1 MTARRQ
7 DRAVTRTG
15 VSAMKSVKL
24 FESGF
29 LLCLTL
35 ALSGCIFHRP
45 AYYSAQVL
53 MKDGVPCFSVAN
65 SRKERASPPEISS
78 VNVFPYEGNEIVPLW
93 RRIFPP
99 DQPTIRLS
107 PHECIPYGAGENM
120 TPPLKHNFRYGI
132 SIFSFISGDTMN
144 YQSYFCLYETADGRT
159 DIHHAQWNNKTHER
173 DWGACGQ

>member
-1 MTARRQ
+1 
-7 DRAVTRTG
+7 
-15 VSAMKSVKL
+15 MKNIKL

-65 SRKERASPPEISS
+65 SRKERANPSEISS
-78 VNVFPYEGNEIVPLW
+78 IHVLPYEENETVLPW
-93 RRIFPP
+93 RKIFPP
-99 DQPTIRLS
+99 SQPAIRLS

-120 TPPLKHNFRYGI
+120 APPLQHNFFYGVLI
-132 SIFSFISGDTMN
+132 YSSINGYGMA
-144 YQSYFCLYETADGRT
+144 YLSYFCLYKTPDGRT
-159 DIHHAQWNNKTHER
+159 DIHHVQWYNKPPER
-173 DWGACGQ
+173 DWGTCGQ